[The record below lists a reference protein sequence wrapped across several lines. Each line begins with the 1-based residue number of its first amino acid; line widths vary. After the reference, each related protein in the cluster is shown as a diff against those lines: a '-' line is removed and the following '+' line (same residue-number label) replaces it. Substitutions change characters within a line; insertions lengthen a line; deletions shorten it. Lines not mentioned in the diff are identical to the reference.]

1 MDERTKRRRL
11 QPGRIL
17 LPLLL
22 LAAPAIAQVGSDSS
36 SRLNPILSYISSS
49 WDALTRSMSRCDS
62 LVDPKLSVS
71 PVLYLPA
78 EFPVPADVQ
87 KLQQN
92 CKVRVEHLPIAI
104 HKLGEI
110 DVSRISPHGLLFL
123 EHPYVVPGGRF
134 NEMYGWDSYFIIR
147 GLIEDKRL
155 DLAQGMVD
163 NFFFEVDH
171 YGAFLNANRTYYLTR
186 SQPPFLS
193 SMVMAVYMAQKA
205 AGHVDRA
212 WLQTAYEHVGRDYQ
226 LWVHEP
232 HLAGDTGLAR
242 YYDFGDG
249 PAPEGLQDETGHY
262 RQVMAY
268 FLAHPEAADDDAV
281 TLKPGANDPDAVGF
295 TFALQLCENSDA
307 ASAGTRCDSVK
318 SLALSRDFYKGD
330 RSMRESGYDI
340 SFRFGPYGAQTH
352 HYAPVCLNSLLYK
365 TEVDLAQMADVL
377 GKKEEAEGW
386 RQHAKARQEAMN
398 KYLWNTERG
407 MFFDYDFMAKNQSG
421 YEYVTTFFPL
431 WAGVASKE
439 QAASLEKNLA
449 VFEQPGG
456 LVMSRKDTGVQW
468 DYPWGWAPDQLP
480 AIEGLRRYGFNED
493 ADRLSIKF
501 LTTVMIN
508 FQKQGFIV
516 EKYNVVTRTTE
527 AVVSSGYKMNVIGFG
542 WTNGVFLSLL
552 HALPASAVDQFTKN
566 GSAAAQ

>member
-1 MDERTKRRRL
+1 MRNKGRGEL
-11 QPGRIL
+11 YLLHALVALLVSPALAQP
-17 LPLLL
+17 
-22 LAAPAIAQVGSDSS
+22 AQAPAQ
-36 SRLNPILSYISSS
+36 LKPILNYISAG
-49 WDALTRSMSRCDS
+49 WDSLTRSMTRCDS
-62 LVDPKLSVS
+62 LVDPKLSAS

-78 EFPVPADVQ
+78 EFPLPADVQ
-87 KLQQN
+87 KVQQN
-92 CKVRVEHLPIAI
+92 CKVQVEHLPAVI

-147 GLIEDKRL
+147 GLLEDKRL

-193 SMVMAVYMAQKA
+193 SMVMAVYEGQKTGGQA
-205 AGHVDRA
+205 SRS
-212 WLQTAYEHVGRDYQ
+212 WLQNAYDHVSRDYR
-226 LWVHEP
+226 LWVTEP

-242 YYDFGDG
+242 YFDFGEG

-268 FLAHPEAADDDAV
+268 FLAHPEAAGDDV
-281 TLKPGANDPDAVGF
+281 VVLKPSGNNPDAIGF
-295 TFALQLCENSDA
+295 TFTLQLCESSDA
-307 ASAGTRCDSVK
+307 ATVGTHCSGVK

-365 TEVDLAQMADVL
+365 TEMDLARMADVL
-377 GKKEEAEGW
+377 GKKEEAETW
-386 RQHAKARQEAMN
+386 RERARTRQSAIN
-398 KYLWNTERG
+398 KYLWDAERG
-407 MFFDYDFMAKNQSG
+407 MFFDYDFVAKKRST

-431 WAGVASKE
+431 WAGLATPE
-439 QAASLEKNLA
+439 QAAALEKNVA
-449 VFEQPGG
+449 QFEQPGG
-456 LVMSRKDTGVQW
+456 LVMSRNATGVQW

-480 AIEGLRRYGFNED
+480 AIEGLRQYGFNDD
-493 ADRLSIKF
+493 ADRLSSKF
-501 LTTVMIN
+501 LSTVMLN
-508 FQKQGFIV
+508 FEKQGFIV
-516 EKYNVVTRTTE
+516 EKYNVVTRSTE

-552 HALPASAVDQFTKN
+552 HALPTSAVNQLPK
-566 GSAAAQ
+566 AAVPPTQ

>member
-11 QPGRIL
+11 RPGRIL

-155 DLAQGMVD
+155 DLAQGMVN

-268 FLAHPEAADDDAV
+268 FLAHPEAADDDVV
-281 TLKPGANDPDAVGF
+281 TLKPGANNPDAVGF

-307 ASAGTRCDSVK
+307 ASAGTRCDSLK

-365 TEVDLAQMADVL
+365 TEMDLAQIADVL

-386 RQHAKARQEAMN
+386 RQHAKARQQAMN

-527 AVVSSGYKMNVIGFG
+527 AVLSSGYKMNVIGFG

-566 GSAAAQ
+566 SSAAAQ